1 MPRPRILVVDD
12 NRAAADLLLMYLT
25 QRRYRTAWAYCGL
38 TGLALAK
45 VTRPDLVV
53 LNYMMPGMNGL
64 AVLKELR
71 ADPATAGLKVIM
83 TSGHAPVK
91 DYAMAAGAQD
101 FIAYPV
107 RFTEFGAKVDRVLG
121 EAR

>member
-12 NRAAADLLLMYLT
+12 EREIADFFVRYLT
-25 QRRYRTAWAYCGL
+25 KRRYRTAWAHCGL

-53 LNYMMPGMNGL
+53 LNYMMPGMSGL

-71 ADPATAGLKVIM
+71 ADPATAGIKVIM
-83 TSGHAPVK
+83 TSGHARIPEL
-91 DYAMAAGAQD
+91 AAQAGAQAA
-101 FIAYPV
+101 IVYPV
-107 RFTEFGAKVDRVLG
+107 NLAEFGAKVDAVLG
-121 EAR
+121 AS